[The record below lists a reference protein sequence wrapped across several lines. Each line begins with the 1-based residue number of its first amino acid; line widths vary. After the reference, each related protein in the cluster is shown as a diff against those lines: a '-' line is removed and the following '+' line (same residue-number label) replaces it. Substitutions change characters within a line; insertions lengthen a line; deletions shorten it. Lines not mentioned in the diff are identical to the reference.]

1 MKNRFKKVKEKL
13 KMAMMI
19 AGITLM
25 HMNVNVYASGLQST
39 KLYTGTMKLINDAT
53 IAGIAIIGV
62 LAIGVEIAL
71 IIKYLTSDPN
81 EQPQVIK
88 RMKITVVVAIIA
100 VTIVGLFNVILSY
113 YI

>member
-1 MKNRFKKVKEKL
+1 MKNRSKKVREKL

-25 HMNVNVYASGLQST
+25 YMNVNVYASGLQST

-62 LAIGVEIAL
+62 LATGVEVVL
-71 IIKYLTSDPN
+71 LIKYLTSDPN

-88 RMKITVVVAIIA
+88 RMKITVLVAIIA
-100 VTIVGLFNVILSY
+100 VTIVGLFNVIISY